1 MDIAA
6 TAKYIHHSPRKV
18 RIVATAVRG
27 LPLTDALNAT
37 RTMNVKAAKIV
48 SDVLQSAVANATHNH
63 QLAAESLRIK
73 TLEVGEGPTM
83 KRVRAR
89 SRGMAN
95 SIHKRTSHVRVV
107 LTDEPAVDKKAATQ
121 KDSAS
126 AKEQKPASRRQAQPR
141 RTAATK
147 ATEATKKTAEKSKE
161 TKE

>member
-1 MDIAA
+1 MDITA
-6 TAKYIHHSPRKV
+6 TANYIHQSPRKV
-18 RIVATAVRG
+18 RIVATAVRD

-37 RTMNVKAAKIV
+37 RTMNAKAAKIV

-63 QLAAESLRIK
+63 QIAAESLRIK

-107 LTDEPAVDKKAATQ
+107 LTDEPAVEKKAVKMPLTQ
-121 KDSAS
+121 V
-126 AKEQKPASRRQAQPR
+126 KEQKPATRRQNRSGQ
-141 RTAATK
+141 ATK
-147 ATEATKKTAEKSKE
+147 ATEATAPAAQENKE